1 MAASLQRL
9 SDSHYIEATRQRHHR
24 HEPTGGDTGM
34 SARKALDGFVVATMV
49 LLCALWGAQQVAIK
63 LAAHDVVPIMQVGL
77 RSGLSAALV
86 LLLMWVR
93 GEELSLR
100 DGTLRPG
107 LLAGAL
113 FAAEFLFVAE
123 GLRRTSAS
131 HMAVLVYTSP
141 IFTAIGLHCTIR
153 AERLRRHQWLGI
165 LLAFAGIAVAFAG
178 GWLHGGVSLRM
189 LGGDL
194 MGVLAGA
201 AWGATTVVVR
211 GSALSDA
218 APSKTLLYQLTV
230 GSVLLV
236 GAAAVSG
243 QVTQVS
249 FTRVA
254 WASLLFQ
261 GVIISF
267 ASYLAWFWLLRRYV
281 ASEVSVFSFLTPLF
295 GVSFGVLVLHE
306 RVDVAFGIGAALVLA
321 GITIV
326 STRGLRRPV
335 LAAGKPGGG
344 QDPAGA

>member
-1 MAASLQRL
+1 MGA
-9 SDSHYIEATRQRHHR
+9 
-24 HEPTGGDTGM
+24 
-34 SARKALDGFVVATMV
+34 ARKGLDGFVVATMIV
-49 LLCALWGAQQVAIK
+49 LCALWGAQQVAIK
-63 LAAHDVVPIMQVGL
+63 LAAHDVVPIMQVGM

-86 LLLMWVR
+86 LLLMWAR
-93 GEELSLR
+93 GEEQSFR

-141 IFTAIGLHCTIR
+141 IFTAIGLHWTIR

-218 APSKTLLYQLTV
+218 APSKTLLYQLAV

-295 GVSFGVLVLHE
+295 GVTFGVLVLHE

-321 GITIV
+321 GITVV
-326 STRGLRRPV
+326 SARGLRRPA
-335 LAAGKPGGG
+335 LAAGGSGGR